1 MERRRHKHGGTGHFP
16 TVSLKVATSCPVF
29 VHVAGRLVGPSCA
42 VRRVASGNKT
52 IEVVVLGAT
61 DRDALVK
68 THSRYFGKS
77 GELAGI

>member
-1 MERRRHKHGGTGHFP
+1 MHYY
-16 TVSLKVATSCPVF
+16 LMVF
-29 VHVAGRLVGPSCA
+29 DRAAGRLVDEVKEFDESAEALGA
-42 VRRVASGNKT
+42 RFEREQLERGNST